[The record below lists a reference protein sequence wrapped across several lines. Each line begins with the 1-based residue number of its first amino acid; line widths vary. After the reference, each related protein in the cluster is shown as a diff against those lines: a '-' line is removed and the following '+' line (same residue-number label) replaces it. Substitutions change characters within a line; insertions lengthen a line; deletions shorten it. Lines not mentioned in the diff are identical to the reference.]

1 MTNSLSGVSPA
12 RVSHVLDPPDYSP
25 CPSSTQWLSVA
36 QSCLTLR
43 PHGLQHGRLPCPS
56 PSPGACLNSCP
67 LSRWCHP
74 SILSSGIPFSSC
86 LHSFQASGSF
96 TMSWVFYNE
105 LALHIMWPKYW
116 SFSFNTYHSNE
127 FAGLIFFRIDQLDV
141 QGMLKLLLQ
150 HHNSKASVL

>member
-96 TMSWVFYNE
+96 PMSQF
-105 LALHIMWPKYW
+105 
-116 SFSFNTYHSNE
+116 
-127 FAGLIFFRIDQLDV
+127 FASGGQSI
-141 QGMLKLLLQ
+141 GG
-150 HHNSKASVL
+150 SASVLPVTLLLISSALFFWSSAMLLRIQPSSTLSWDQHL

>member
-12 RVSHVLDPPDYSP
+12 RVSHVLGPPDYSL
-25 CPSSTQWLSVA
+25 CPSGTQWLSVA

-67 LSRWCHP
+67 LSRCCHP

-96 TMSWVFYNE
+96 PMSQF
-105 LALHIMWPKYW
+105 
-116 SFSFNTYHSNE
+116 
-127 FAGLIFFRIDQLDV
+127 FASGGQSIGGSASILP
-141 QGMLKLLLQ
+141 MTLLLFSSALVFWSSAVLLRIQPSSILSWDQ
-150 HHNSKASVL
+150 HL

>member
-96 TMSWVFYNE
+96 PMSQF
-105 LALHIMWPKYW
+105 
-116 SFSFNTYHSNE
+116 
-127 FAGLIFFRIDQLDV
+127 FASGGQSIGD
-141 QGMLKLLLQ
+141 
-150 HHNSKASVL
+150 SASVLPVTLLLISSALFFWSSAMLLRIQPSSTLSWDQHL

>member
-25 CPSSTQWLSVA
+25 CPSGTQWLSVA

-96 TMSWVFYNE
+96 PMSQF
-105 LALHIMWPKYW
+105 
-116 SFSFNTYHSNE
+116 
-127 FAGLIFFRIDQLDV
+127 FASGGQSI
-141 QGMLKLLLQ
+141 GG
-150 HHNSKASVL
+150 SASVLPVTLLLISSALFFWSSAMLLRIQPSSTLSWDQHL